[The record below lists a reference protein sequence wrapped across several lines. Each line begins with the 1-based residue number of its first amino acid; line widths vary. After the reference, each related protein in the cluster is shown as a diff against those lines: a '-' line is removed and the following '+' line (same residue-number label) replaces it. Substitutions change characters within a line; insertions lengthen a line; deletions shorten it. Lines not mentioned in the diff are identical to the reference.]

1 MNLCCTETLHTGTG
15 KLPRFHPVCLRQ
27 KTILIHVMI
36 TESPCRIEAAPRW
49 YSVSR
54 NIRIFTP
61 YRSLSE
67 MTGQLTVLFNTFII
81 IFTLQRLFYIKI
93 RMSVK
98 PETASK
104 RRKHLPCCKF
114 CLCKLNLNTKW
125 CFLFL
130 YLFFPPPKKLF
141 PVTIT
146 YFFLLFSESTT
157 ATANIAS
164 KLTVAQPIG
173 ITVSPVSTAL
183 SLSSSSFG

>member
-1 MNLCCTETLHTGTG
+1 MHMHCKGRINIRGSTLLARSYYLLI
-15 KLPRFHPVCLRQ
+15 LPYKMATYL
-27 KTILIHVMI
+27 MI
-36 TESPCRIEAAPRW
+36 TESPCRIKAAPRW

-130 YLFFPPPKKLF
+130 C
-141 PVTIT
+141 
-146 YFFLLFSESTT
+146 LFSCKINYSR
-157 ATANIAS
+157 S
-164 KLTVAQPIG
+164 KR
-173 ITVSPVSTAL
+173 
-183 SLSSSSFG
+183 

>member
-36 TESPCRIEAAPRW
+36 TESPCRIKAAPRW

-130 YLFFPPPKKLF
+130 C
-141 PVTIT
+141 
-146 YFFLLFSESTT
+146 LFSCKINYSRSKRGSIKRSPFSLKIPVFCAVRSEYSSCPFT
-157 ATANIAS
+157 AFVLSYNIYG
-164 KLTVAQPIG
+164 TG
-173 ITVSPVSTAL
+173 SPV
-183 SLSSSSFG
+183 

>member
-1 MNLCCTETLHTGTG
+1 MAFHLYKGRINLIRGSTLI
-15 KLPRFHPVCLRQ
+15 
-27 KTILIHVMI
+27 ILIKIQWEYLFMMI
-36 TESPCRIEAAPRW
+36 TESPCRIKAAPRW

-130 YLFFPPPKKLF
+130 YLFFPPQKTFPRNYNLF
-141 PVTIT
+141 
-146 YFFLLFSESTT
+146 F
-157 ATANIAS
+157 
-164 KLTVAQPIG
+164 
-173 ITVSPVSTAL
+173 
-183 SLSSSSFG
+183 SSFLRKYYRNCKHCQ

>member
-1 MNLCCTETLHTGTG
+1 MVFFLSFCYSSLSANIKEALHTECLLSMNLCCTETLHTGTG

-36 TESPCRIEAAPRW
+36 TESPCRIKAAPRW

-130 YLFFPPPKKLF
+130 C
-141 PVTIT
+141 
-146 YFFLLFSESTT
+146 LFSCKINYSR
-157 ATANIAS
+157 S
-164 KLTVAQPIG
+164 KR
-173 ITVSPVSTAL
+173 
-183 SLSSSSFG
+183 